1 MAEISLL
8 VFPFAI
14 FVLVFYGA
22 KVAPKGEFSSDYL
35 NWDQMM
41 ALRTVACLSIIL
53 HHLTQRITNYG
64 GIYKGPIT
72 LYNHIGFL
80 CTAVFFFSSGYGL
93 MYSYLNKH
101 NYLEGFLRKRFTQV
115 LVPFFLVNVI
125 TVLVNHLVYKKGTG
139 DDFAFVLKQI
149 VGIELLDGNAWFIVE
164 ILVLYVIFAAF
175 FSVIKNKDVS
185 LVLVI
190 IATFAIITFTFFR
203 GHDYDDFKE
212 TYFMGEWWFNSTI
225 TFVFGLLYARFKSG
239 IEAFFKKHYKG
250 MIVSFALLSVI
261 FTFAGIVVNNIFGYY
276 HEMLSSY
283 RTDALITLVVQSIN
297 CIVVVIFQLLLNMKI
312 AVKNKA
318 LDYMGSIQMMV
329 FLVHGYFV
337 RTVFDHTKMG
347 HFVWY
352 LVVFVCAILVAA
364 ILSLISSAVASRVRG
379 LLLSI
384 DAKRVVGKA
393 VTYFL
398 AAAVIFTMIF
408 FAVRGIAISRY
419 YDEEMKT
426 LSTCNAGDEV
436 FFGRFDT
443 DGSRLGKERL
453 QWIVLQNDGKR
464 VCLLTKEGI
473 ASGYL
478 NQKYEE
484 VSWEGSDLRK
494 RLNSEEFTSIFN
506 EKELSRIIE
515 RKGELISLL
524 SVAEAEKYFAGDED
538 RQLSV
543 TDIALAGGC
552 NVNNLSKANN
562 WDMKGYR
569 SSWWWLRG
577 DFGKKEIT
585 SPIVTVDGEISLSER
600 YVNKPGGAIR
610 PVIWVDISKL

>member
-1 MAEISLL
+1 MTDLLLL
-8 VFPFAI
+8 VFPFLI
-14 FVLVFYGA
+14 FVLLFWGA
-22 KVAPKGEFSSDYL
+22 KIAPKGEFSSGYL
-35 NWDQMM
+35 KWDQMM
-41 ALRTVACLSIIL
+41 ALRTLACLSIIL

-72 LYNHIGFL
+72 LYNYIGFL

-93 MYSYLNKH
+93 MYSYLNKN
-101 NYLEGFLRKRFTQV
+101 NYLDGFLRKRLISV

-125 TVLVNHLVYKKGTG
+125 TVLVNHMVYKKGTG
-139 DDFAFVLKQI
+139 DDFLYVIKQI

-164 ILVLYVIFAAF
+164 IIVLYVLFAAF
-175 FSVIKNKDVS
+175 FSLIKNKDVS
-185 LVLVI
+185 LVLLI
-190 IATFAIITFTFFR
+190 LATIGIMAFAFFR
-203 GHDYDDFKE
+203 GHDYDDYKE

-225 TFVFGLLYARFKSG
+225 TFAFGLLYARFKNG
-239 IEAFFKKHYKG
+239 IEGFFRKHYKG
-250 MIVSFALLSVI
+250 MVIAFALLSVI
-261 FTFAGIVVNNIFGYY
+261 ITLAGIIVNNVFGYY

-283 RTDALITLVVQSIN
+283 RTDALITLIVQSIN
-297 CIVVVIFQLLLNMKI
+297 CIVVVTFQLLLNMKI
-312 AVKNKA
+312 TVKNKA
-318 LDYMGSIQMMV
+318 LDYMGSIQMLV

-337 RTVFDHTKMG
+337 RTVFDHTRMG

-352 LVVFVCAILVAA
+352 LLVFVCAI
-364 ILSLISSAVASRVRG
+364 AVASILAPLSSFIANKVKRI
-379 LLLSI
+379 LLSV
-384 DAKRVVGKA
+384 DVKRVGGKVA
-393 VTYFL
+393 TYFL
-398 AAAVIFTMIF
+398 AVAVSAAMIF
-408 FAVRGIAISRY
+408 FAVRSIVISRY

-426 LSTCNAGDEV
+426 LLACSEGDEV
-436 FFGRFDT
+436 YFGRFDT
-443 DGSRLGKERL
+443 EGGHLGKERL
-453 QWIVLQNDGKR
+453 KWIVLRKEGKR

-494 RLNSEEFTSIFN
+494 RLNSEEFTGIFN
-506 EKELSRIIE
+506 EKELSKIIE
-515 RKGELISLL
+515 RKGDKLSLL
-524 SVAEAEKYFAGDED
+524 SAAEAEKYFQGDVE

-552 NVNNLSKANN
+552 NVNELSKANN

-569 SSWWWLRG
+569 SSWWWLKG

-610 PVIWVDISKL
+610 PVIWVDISQP

>member
-1 MAEISLL
+1 MTDLLLL
-8 VFPFAI
+8 VFPFLI
-14 FVLVFYGA
+14 FVLLFWGA
-22 KVAPKGEFSSDYL
+22 KIAPKGEFSSDYL
-35 NWDQMM
+35 KWDQMM
-41 ALRTVACLSIIL
+41 ALRTLACLSIIL

-72 LYNHIGFL
+72 LYNYIGFL

-93 MYSYLNKH
+93 MYSYLNKN
-101 NYLEGFLRKRFTQV
+101 NYLDGFLRKRLISV

-125 TVLVNHLVYKKGTG
+125 TVLVNHMVYKKGTG
-139 DDFAFVLKQI
+139 DDFLYVIKQI

-164 ILVLYVIFAAF
+164 IIVLYVLFAAF
-175 FSVIKNKDVS
+175 FSLIKNKDVS
-185 LVLVI
+185 LVLLI
-190 IATFAIITFTFFR
+190 LATIGIMAFAFFR
-203 GHDYDDFKE
+203 GHDYDDYKE

-225 TFVFGLLYARFKSG
+225 TFAFGLLYARFKNG
-239 IEAFFKKHYKG
+239 IEGFFRKHYKG
-250 MIVSFALLSVI
+250 MVISFALLSVI
-261 FTFAGIVVNNIFGYY
+261 ITLAGIIVNNVFGYY

-283 RTDALITLVVQSIN
+283 RTDALITLIVQSIN
-297 CIVVVIFQLLLNMKI
+297 CIVVVTFQLLLNMKI
-312 AVKNKA
+312 KVKNKA
-318 LDYMGSIQMMV
+318 LDYMGSIQMLV

-352 LVVFVCAILVAA
+352 LLVFVCAI
-364 ILSLISSAVASRVRG
+364 AVASILAPLSSFIANKVKRV
-379 LLLSI
+379 LLSV
-384 DAKRVVGKA
+384 DVKRVGGKVA
-393 VTYFL
+393 TYFL
-398 AAAVIFTMIF
+398 AVAVSAAMIF
-408 FAVRGIAISRY
+408 FAVRSIVISRY

-426 LSTCNAGDEV
+426 LLACSEGDEV
-436 FFGRFDT
+436 YFGRFDT
-443 DGSRLGKERL
+443 EGGHLGKERL
-453 QWIVLQNDGKR
+453 KWIVLRKEGKR

-494 RLNSEEFTSIFN
+494 RLNSEEFTGIFN
-506 EKELSRIIE
+506 EKELSKIIE
-515 RKGELISLL
+515 RKGDKLSLL
-524 SVAEAEKYFAGDED
+524 SAAEAEKYFQGDAE

-552 NVNNLSKANN
+552 NVNELSKANN

-569 SSWWWLRG
+569 SSWWWLKG

-610 PVIWVDISKL
+610 PVIWVDISQP